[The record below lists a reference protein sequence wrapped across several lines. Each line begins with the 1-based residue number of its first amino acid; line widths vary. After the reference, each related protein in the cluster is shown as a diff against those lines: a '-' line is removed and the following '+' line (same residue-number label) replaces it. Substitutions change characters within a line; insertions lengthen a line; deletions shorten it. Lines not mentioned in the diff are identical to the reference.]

1 MDVKLTLE
9 IIFLISSLIT
19 IFLILRRRFLYI
31 RLGIRKI
38 KIDTYFL
45 GALLGPILILIFGIL
60 NYSQILRGLGGEGNL
75 NPFGILI
82 LFLSMVFMSIFLDI
96 TGFFEYCARVA
107 LKYAC
112 GDGRRL
118 YFYIYLIV
126 SVLTIFTSNDIIIL
140 TFTPFIYYFSKNAG
154 INPKPYLIAE
164 FFAANTWSMMLYI
177 GNPTNIV
184 LAVAFDLRFNEY
196 TKWMLLPA
204 LVAGLMNMFLLYLI
218 FRKDI
223 HKPFKHRE
231 TINPRAA
238 ISDTTSTVL
247 GLLILG
253 GCIVG
258 LVIAPYF
265 NIEMWIV
272 SLGFGLALLIILLL
286 RDSFVAVTKERIDKK
301 HFIVGSTLKKMP
313 ISIIPFILSLF
324 IMVEAL
330 RIYGITKEIGIFFNS
345 LCGTSTTI
353 TTFVYGISS
362 AFAANILNNIPMTVA
377 YVPIIG
383 ETFQA
388 NLLPAVLATTIGSN
402 LGANI
407 TPIGALAGIMWM
419 SILRDKKINLSFKE
433 FINLKSPIGSG
444 NDREYP
450 LDEGYIFQVNILIAW
465 TVIIVGAILA
475 PIAPWVGFSMIWF
488 ELIINNVTHT
498 IVFQREKPS
507 YNPGLITNSFLL
519 IPYGTWTLIQATG
532 FFTWKDW
539 VLSVILGLII
549 SAILGVKTRG
559 RLARIKKG

>member
-433 FINLKSPIGSG
+433 FIKYGLLIT
-444 NDREYP
+444 P
-450 LDEGYIFQVNILIAW
+450 LTLI
-465 TVIIVGAILA
+465 VCLGILA
-475 PIAPWVGFSMIWF
+475 AEF
-488 ELIINNVTHT
+488 T
-498 IVFQREKPS
+498 
-507 YNPGLITNSFLL
+507 
-519 IPYGTWTLIQATG
+519 
-532 FFTWKDW
+532 FF
-539 VLSVILGLII
+539 
-549 SAILGVKTRG
+549 
-559 RLARIKKG
+559 

>member
-383 ETFQA
+383 EAFQA

-419 SILRDKKINLSFKE
+419 SILRDKEINLSFKE
-433 FINLKSPIGSG
+433 FIKYGLLIT
-444 NDREYP
+444 P
-450 LDEGYIFQVNILIAW
+450 LTLI
-465 TVIIVGAILA
+465 VCLGILA
-475 PIAPWVGFSMIWF
+475 AEF
-488 ELIINNVTHT
+488 T
-498 IVFQREKPS
+498 
-507 YNPGLITNSFLL
+507 
-519 IPYGTWTLIQATG
+519 
-532 FFTWKDW
+532 FF
-539 VLSVILGLII
+539 
-549 SAILGVKTRG
+549 
-559 RLARIKKG
+559 